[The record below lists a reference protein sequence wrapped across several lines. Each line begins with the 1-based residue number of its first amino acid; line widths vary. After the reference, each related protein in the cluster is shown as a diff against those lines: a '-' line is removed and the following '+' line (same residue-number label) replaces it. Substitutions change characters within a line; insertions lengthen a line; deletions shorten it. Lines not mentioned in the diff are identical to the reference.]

1 MTQTVIAFDLYGTLL
16 STESIATELAK
27 LYGED
32 KAKALAARA
41 RTLQLEYTW
50 RCNSMSESTYLWK
63 KASPFQISNISDA
76 FLLVREIPKLQ

>member
-1 MTQTVIAFDLYGTLL
+1 MSRREEKMTQTVIAFDLYGTLL

-50 RCNSMSESTYLWK
+50 RCNSMSESTYLPFEK
-63 KASPFQISNISDA
+63 ESPISD
-76 FLLVREIPKLQ
+76 FKHF